1 MKFIK
6 PGVFEI
12 ETEAQLLLVDATG
25 PFNDEVLKH
34 YNKALEACIQQLEDS
49 HWNQIITLHKIS
61 LFTPEAENIL
71 TQTLIKR
78 RSKGL
83 LAGYLILEDVDF
95 KSLIK
100 GQLSRCYSKA
110 GVEYHFL
117 DSTSEAKKRLTC
129 TPRHLPLTN
138 LY

>member
-1 MKFIK
+1 MKFK
-6 PGVFEI
+6 EHGVFEI
-12 ETEAQLLLVDATG
+12 EIAAKLLLVDATG

-61 LFTPEAENIL
+61 LFTPEAEYIL

-100 GQLSRCYSKA
+100 GQLSRCYSKV

-129 TPRHLPLTN
+129 FPRHLPLTN
-138 LY
+138 LC